1 MTDLINETWL
11 YEHVLQHGKDV
22 KLWSWHAKNE
32 AASQALHNCENPHR
46 LKVAMIDFFA
56 DHSLKHL
63 YMECSLPV
71 CKTREIVWDYLESD
85 IVEQIERIL
94 E

>member
-1 MTDLINETWL
+1 MTDLINPQWL
-11 YEHVLQHGKDV
+11 ADHIAEHGKDTT
-22 KLWSWHAKNE
+22 KWSWHAKNE

-46 LKVAMIDFFA
+46 LKVAMVDFFA

-63 YMECSLPV
+63 YMDCSLPV
-71 CKTREIVWDYLESD
+71 CKTREIVWGYLEAD

>member
-1 MTDLINETWL
+1 MTDLINDQWL
-11 YEHVLQHGKDV
+11 KDHVAEHSCDV
-22 KLWSWHAKNE
+22 SKWSWHAKNE

-46 LKVAMIDFFA
+46 LKVVMIDFFA
-56 DHSLKHL
+56 DHGLKNL

-71 CKTREIVWDYLESD
+71 FKTREIVWVYLEAD